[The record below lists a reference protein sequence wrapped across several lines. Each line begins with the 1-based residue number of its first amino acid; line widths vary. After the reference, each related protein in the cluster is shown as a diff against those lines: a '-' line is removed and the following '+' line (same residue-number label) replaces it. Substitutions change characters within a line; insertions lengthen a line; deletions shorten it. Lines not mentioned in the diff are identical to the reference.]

1 MTIRSLLCYG
11 SIQVKQICIYVFGIN
26 RFTKNNTK
34 LDQGEDR
41 LAQTLV
47 FPKFSFVN
55 RNTWCL
61 NLLRRNIMMKSSF
74 SHLPGM
80 QGLWIISFFF
90 FLHEVS
96 NHKERKVTYP
106 KFSKQV

>member
-34 LDQGEDR
+34 LDQEEDR

-47 FPKFSFVN
+47 FPKFSFVI

-61 NLLRRNIMMKSSF
+61 NLLRRNIMMESSF

-90 FLHEVS
+90 FFHDVS
-96 NHKERKVTYP
+96 HHKVRNVMDTNFCK
-106 KFSKQV
+106 